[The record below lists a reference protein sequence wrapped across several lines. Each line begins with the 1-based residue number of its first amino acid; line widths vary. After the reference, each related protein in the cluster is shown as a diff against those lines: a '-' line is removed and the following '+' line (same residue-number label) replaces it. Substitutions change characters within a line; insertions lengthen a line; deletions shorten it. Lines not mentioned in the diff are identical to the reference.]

1 MCSHMPLAVW
11 PISFV
16 QNPNFYFLPPH
27 PPPPPPPP
35 HTKKKKKS
43 KPLFYFN
50 KSFQKPKILT
60 FEPFYDIQVEGKGME
75 PINQNFYLSF

>member
-1 MCSHMPLAVW
+1 MLSHAFGGLAH
-11 PISFV
+11 
-16 QNPNFYFLPPH
+16 FLCIKSELLFSSPTPPTTTPTPPH
-27 PPPPPPPP
+27 
-35 HTKKKKKS
+35 KKKKKS

-50 KSFQKPKILT
+50 ESFQKPKILT